1 MATRPS
7 KRPPPEPGSAAT
19 VPPAE
24 PVLVGRIAGAW
35 GVHGWVRVVPFNDPR
50 LSLLLRL
57 PVWHLR
63 APRAQ
68 ASGAPRGGASRT
80 LRDAGPAGAE
90 WRAVDVDRARAHGAD
105 EIVARLS
112 GIDDRD
118 AALALEGVEIFLE
131 RDRFPEPTA
140 DEVYWADLLGCTVFD
155 PDGNPLGTV
164 VAIDD
169 HPAHPV
175 MRLSDESHERLVPL
189 VPELIR
195 SVDVAARAVVADW
208 RRDW

>member
-7 KRPPPEPGSAAT
+7 KRPPPESGSAAP
-19 VPPAE
+19 VPPAD

-57 PVWHLR
+57 PVWYLR
-63 APRAQ
+63 ASGEPV
-68 ASGAPRGGASRT
+68 SGARGGAAPS
-80 LRDAGPAGAE
+80 E
-90 WRAVDVDRARAHGAD
+90 WRATEVERARAHGAD
-105 EIVARLS
+105 EIVARLA
-112 GIDDRD
+112 GIVDRD

-140 DEVYWADLLGCTVFD
+140 DEVYWADLIGCAVLD
-155 PDGNPLGTV
+155 PDGHPLGTV
-164 VAIDD
+164 VAIED

-175 MRLSDESHERLVPL
+175 MRLSDEGRERLVPL

-195 SVDVAARAVVADW
+195 SVDVAARTVVADW

>member
-1 MATRPS
+1 M
-7 KRPPPEPGSAAT
+7 
-19 VPPAE
+19 
-24 PVLVGRIAGAW
+24 
-35 GVHGWVRVVPFNDPR
+35 HGWVRVVPFNDPR

-57 PVWHLR
+57 PVWYLHAPREQALR
-63 APRAQ
+63 AL
-68 ASGAPRGGASRT
+68 RGEPSPIPGTAER
-80 LRDAGPAGAE
+80 AGAE

-131 RDRFPEPTA
+131 RERFPEPTA
-140 DEVYWADLLGCTVFD
+140 DEVYWADLLGCTVLD
-155 PDGNPLGTV
+155 PDGNALGTV
-164 VAIDD
+164 VAIED

-175 MRLSDESHERLVPL
+175 MRLSDGHHERLVPL